1 MSVFGAL
8 DWEVR
13 GSELGFGISS
23 RFLTPL
29 KSLLFSLRVITG
41 AQAQKINFYK
51 KKSSCGKIK
60 AKSVTYIKDGQLFN
74 ITVNQEVIVS

>member
-1 MSVFGAL
+1 MSLGPWTGKFAALNWVLESHLVFSL
-8 DWEVR
+8 
-13 GSELGFGISS
+13 
-23 RFLTPL
+23 PL